1 MCRDK
6 RVQDGIIF
14 MSFCI
19 FGGHLLPG
27 SDVLCLFIHLLCIC
41 WVPSLD
47 RLPYWLMEVKKTHMA
62 AVLVSLGLGG
72 RGPPRL
78 PV

>member
-6 RVQDGIIF
+6 RVQDGTIF
-14 MSFCI
+14 VSFCI
-19 FGGHLLPG
+19 SGGHLLPG
-27 SDVLCLFIHLLCIC
+27 SDVLCLFIHLCIY

-62 AVLVSLGLGG
+62 AVLVSLELGSM
-72 RGPPRL
+72 GPPRL